1 MDLVMLIAAMVIAY
15 FAGFPYSYVVG
26 KIIRGI
32 DLRQCGSGNLG
43 ASNTLRVL
51 GKKIGVVVLAADV
64 LKGVLIVLVLPLI
77 LYRAGGII
85 DRELFVVLAAAAGVA
100 GHNWPVL
107 LHFQGGKG
115 VAIMIGIFVG
125 IAPLCALCALAF
137 FVLTVAA
144 ARYISIGSIM
154 FGISLP
160 IFVLLFHFPTVYV
173 YFGIAAAL
181 SIVYRHQS
189 NIKRILGGTE
199 NKLGKRSV

>member
-1 MDLVMLIAAMVIAY
+1 MDMVILIAAMVITY
-15 FAGFPYSYVVG
+15 FAGFPYSYVAG
-26 KIIRGI
+26 KVIQGI

-51 GKKIGVVVLAADV
+51 GKKVGVTVLAADV

-77 LYRAGGII
+77 LYRQGGII
-85 DRELFVVLAAAAGVA
+85 DRELFVVLVGAAGVA

-115 VAIMIGIFVG
+115 VAITIGIFVG
-125 IAPLCALCALAF
+125 IAPLCTLCALAF
-137 FVLTVAA
+137 FVIFLAV
-144 ARYISIGSIM
+144 ARYISVASIM

-160 IFVLLFHFPTVYV
+160 IFVWLFHFPTVYV

-181 SIVYRHQS
+181 SIVYRHQT
-189 NIKRILGGTE
+189 NIKRILQGTE
-199 NKLGKRSV
+199 NKLGKRST